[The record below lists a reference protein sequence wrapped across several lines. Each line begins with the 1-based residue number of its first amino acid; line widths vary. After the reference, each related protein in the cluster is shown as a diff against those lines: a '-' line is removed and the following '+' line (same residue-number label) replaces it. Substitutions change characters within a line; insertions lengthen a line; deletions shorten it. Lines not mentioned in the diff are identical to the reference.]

1 MRKRAAQFLI
11 RFDEKILERLKQVA
25 EEEGRTVT
33 ELIREGVAA
42 LLRKREKEKPKKK
55 GGK

>member
-1 MRKRAAQFLI
+1 MRRRAAQFLV

-33 ELIREGVAA
+33 ELIREAVAA

>member
-1 MRKRAAQFLI
+1 MRKRAAQFLV
-11 RFDEKILERLKQVA
+11 RFDEKILERLKRVA

-33 ELIREGVAA
+33 ELIREAVAA
-42 LLRKREKEKPKKK
+42 LLRKRGKEKPRK